1 MGGHHPAVS
10 EIEAART
17 KMLADIGAWAGNVST
32 SVFIVFVNKM
42 LMKTFGYHFAT
53 TLTALHF
60 LVCAVAI
67 WFAQRAGKIK
77 QTSMPFNDL
86 MLFTIVA
93 DISILTLNLSLMLNT
108 VSFYQIAKLLIIPFV
123 CFIESSFL
131 GRTFTRE
138 VLSSIVLVV
147 AGVAVVTV
155 QDLQLDI
162 SFGGMV
168 IAAVSVVS
176 SGLQQI
182 FVRTMQQ
189 KHKLSAHEL
198 LSNTAPAQ
206 AWTLLLVGP
215 FIDKLASSDWVFN
228 YTFTQ
233 GAAITMAASC
243 ALAVLV
249 NVSQFM
255 CLGRFSAVSFQV
267 LGHSKTIL
275 VLLGG
280 WAFLGDTITSKKF
293 AGMALAVSGMV
304 WYGTASAKAAK
315 PAIKVKAH
323 TPSAEEAEKQSL
335 LAQAAL
341 GDKLDSN
348 NSGLRVFVGAGV
360 EPAGVTKTL
369 V

>member
-1 MGGHHPAVS
+1 MT
-10 EIEAART
+10 AAERS
-17 KMLADIGAWAGNVST
+17 KLVADLGAWAGNVST
-32 SVFIVFVNKM
+32 SVFIVFVNKL
-42 LMKTFGYHFAT
+42 LMKNYGYHFAT

-60 LVCAVAI
+60 LVCSISI
-67 WFAQRAGKIK
+67 WFSQKAGMIK
-77 QTSMPFNDL
+77 HTTMPLKDL
-86 MLFTIVA
+86 MLFTVIA

-131 GRTFTRE
+131 GRTFSRE
-138 VLSSIVLVV
+138 VMSAIMLVI

-155 QDLQLDI
+155 QDMQLDI

-215 FIDKLASSDWVFN
+215 FIDKMVSGEWVMRYSFSTGAMVTLLASC
-228 YTFTQ
+228 T
-233 GAAITMAASC
+233 
-243 ALAVLV
+243 LAVLV
-249 NVSQFM
+249 NISQFM

-267 LGHSKTIL
+267 LGHSKTLL

-280 WAFLGDTITSKKF
+280 WAFLGDTITGKKF
-293 AGMALAVSGMV
+293 AGMMLAVSGMI
-304 WYGTASAKAAK
+304 WYGKASAAQAKAPQRK
-315 PAIKVKAH
+315 PQTPESVSPTPGEKA
-323 TPSAEEAEKQSL
+323 SL
-335 LAQAAL
+335 LRQM
-341 GDKLDSN
+341 SSTN
-348 NSGLRVFVGAGV
+348 LRVMVSAGV
-360 EPAGVTKTL
+360 DPAVTKNI